1 MRLIRAHVRNFKL
14 LEDVQFDFSTD
25 RHRPL
30 TVIRAENGSGK
41 TSLLYAFQWAFW
53 GMSGLPRSAR
63 SLRLTSSTTPTGKA
77 TTVSVMI
84 EFEVSD
90 ERGDTGRYRLIRS
103 VVETPSEGDTFER
116 QPDRVRLLQITSAG
130 EDEKSSPESWIQ
142 AWMPDRLREVFFT
155 DGDSVQ
161 TFISGEVATRQRQ
174 DRVQNAIRDLLGIEA
189 LRTAVGDIDT
199 SFKNFR
205 AEAAKSG
212 GRDTSNL
219 ELDLERTDAKI
230 EELEEDLKTL
240 RERLAQMAERRTEWD
255 RELNG
260 LRGIGDIDE
269 LNARIEEG
277 EREHARLKDQRLTCL
292 TRMRSSLKSEDY
304 SWHALGEQLRKGLQV
319 LDELVDRRVIPGVS
333 VEVLADRLDIG
344 ECICGQSLA
353 SDTDHRTHVEHL
365 LKEQRGVSASR
376 QRLTE
381 LAHSARHTE
390 AAEQGRREAGQ
401 AFPKASS
408 QLLAEFTAT
417 RDGLRT
423 KTAELSELKDRR
435 SRINQDRV
443 RDLASDLEDVRAK
456 IAQGN
461 QEVGA
466 KDRELSDAREVRA
479 KQEEQMQKA
488 EKAAAISEEL
498 AVKRDVAQD
507 LANLASGV
515 LSVLE
520 NDYVVRVS
528 ERMKEI
534 FMEIVGSYD
543 DPAHE
548 DFGPV
553 LFTGVH
559 IDNEFNINVDA
570 QDGRR
575 LDPDFEL
582 NGASK
587 RALTLSFIW
596 ALMEV
601 SGVTA
606 PRIIDTPLG
615 MVSGGVKSRMVD
627 AITRPPGE
635 SLPEFQVVLFLT
647 RSEIRDVEEL
657 IEERAGTV
665 LTLSCSHHYP
675 VDLVY
680 SWDTDYALSR
690 VCPCNHRESCRVCAR
705 RYDERHGVHF
715 RDKEG
720 ALAK

>member
-1 MRLIRAHVRNFKL
+1 MRLIRAHVQNFKL
-14 LEDVQFDFSTD
+14 LEDVRLEFSTE

-30 TVIRAENGSGK
+30 TVVRAENGSGK

-53 GMSGLPRSAR
+53 GMGGLPSSAR
-63 SLRLTSSTTPTGKA
+63 SLRLTSSTTPIGKA

-90 ERGDTGRYRLIRS
+90 ERGDTGRYRLVRS
-103 VVETPSEGDTFER
+103 AVETPSDGDAFAR

-130 EDEKSSPESWIQ
+130 EDEKSSPESWTR
-142 AWMPDRLREVFFT
+142 AWMPERLREVFFT

-189 LRTAVGDIDT
+189 LRIAVGDIDA

-212 GRDTSNL
+212 GRDTSTL
-219 ELDLERTDAKI
+219 ELDLEGTDAKI
-230 EELEEDLKTL
+230 ERLEDDLKRL
-240 RERLAQMAERRTEWD
+240 RERLANMAEQRAAWD
-255 RELNG
+255 RELGG

-269 LNARIEEG
+269 LNARIEQA
-277 EREHARLKDQRLTCL
+277 EREHSRLEDQRLACL
-292 TRMRSSLKSEDY
+292 TRMRGALKSEDY
-304 SWHALGEQLRKGLQV
+304 SWHALDEQLRKGLQV
-319 LDELVDRRVIPGVS
+319 LNGLVDRRVIPGVS

-353 SDTDHRTHVEHL
+353 PGTEHRGHVEHL
-365 LKEQRGVSASR
+365 LQQQRSVPGSR

-381 LAHSARHTE
+381 LAHAARQIE
-390 AAEQGRREAGQ
+390 AAEQGKREAGQ
-401 AFPKASS
+401 AFPAASAG
-408 QLLAEFTAT
+408 LLAEFTAT
-417 RDGLRT
+417 RDSLRA
-423 KTAELSELKDRR
+423 KAAELTDLKERR
-435 SRINQDRV
+435 SRIDEDRV
-443 RDLASDLEDVRAK
+443 RNLSSRLEDVRAK

-461 QEVGA
+461 QEIGSKERDLVEA
-466 KDRELSDAREVRA
+466 RELKAV
-479 KQEEQMQKA
+479 QEDQLQKA
-488 EKAAAISEEL
+488 EKAAAISDEL

-507 LANLASGV
+507 LANLANGV
-515 LSVLE
+515 LGVLE
-520 NDYVVRVS
+520 KDYVVRVS
-528 ERMKEI
+528 ERMKDI

-543 DPAHE
+543 DPLHE

-559 IDNEFNINVDA
+559 IDSDFNINVDTH
-570 QDGRR
+570 DGRR

-606 PRIIDTPLG
+606 PRVIDTPLG

-627 AITRPPGE
+627 AITRPPKD

-647 RSEIRDVEEL
+647 RSEIRDVEDL

-665 LTLSCSHHYP
+665 VTLSCSHHYP

-680 SWDTDYALSR
+680 RWDADYPLSR
-690 VCPCNHRESCRVCAR
+690 VCPCDHRQSCHICAR

-715 RDKEG
+715 RDTEG